1 MNVWPDGYGCI
12 ELQSID
18 STLDEAGRIAP
29 DLSGPTWIFAHEQTA
44 ARGRRGRPW
53 VFPKGNFAG
62 TLVLP
67 NAGVPAAAALR
78 SFIASIALYDALVSV
93 TGQPALFALKWP
105 NDVLLN
111 GGKLAGI
118 LLEGLPNGGLAIGVG
133 VNLASAPNA
142 AQVEARAL
150 PPVSLYD
157 AVGTKIAPL
166 DFLTIFATAYA
177 LREAQFA
184 DFGFAPIRHAWMA
197 HAARIKERI
206 TVRLPNQELHGIFQ
220 DIDVDGQLI
229 LLTDQGP
236 RKIAA
241 GDVFF

>member
-18 STLDEAGRIAP
+18 STLDQARRIAP
-29 DLSGPTWIFAHEQTA
+29 DLSGPLWIFAHEQTA
-44 ARGRRGRPW
+44 ARGRRGRAW

-67 NAGVPAAAALR
+67 NAGEPARAALR
-78 SFIASIALYDALVSV
+78 SFVTSIALYDALVAV
-93 TGQPALFALKWP
+93 TDQPKGFALKWP

-118 LLEGLPNGGLAIGVG
+118 LLEGLPNSGLAIGVG

-150 PPVSLYD
+150 APVSLYD
-157 AVGTKIAPL
+157 ATGIKTAPL
-166 DFLTIFATAYA
+166 DFLTIFAGTYA
-177 LREAQFA
+177 LREAQFTS
-184 DFGFAPIRHAWMA
+184 FGFAPIRHAWMA
-197 HAARIKERI
+197 QAARIGERI

-220 DIDVDGQLI
+220 DIDESGQLI

-236 RKIAA
+236 HKIAA